1 MKIPPQNNHLHF
13 FNGTLDHGKCP
24 LFYGISRLQKP
35 SKGEGQNQTYHE
47 NILNVVSTIHEDSG
61 RGDYRKNKD
70 PIPKNSK
77 RKYLHPC
84 PPFFLPAILFIRRP
98 CGGLAGFSAVFLA
111 EWCTSPSS

>member
-13 FNGTLDHGKCP
+13 FNGKLDHGKCP

-35 SKGEGQNQTYHE
+35 SKGEGQNQTCHE

-70 PIPKNSK
+70 PIPKHSK
-77 RKYLHPC
+77 SKDLPRLIC
-84 PPFFLPAILFIRRP
+84 PPFSIILEGLPAML
-98 CGGLAGFSAVFLA
+98 LAGLYGVFLA
-111 EWCTSPSS
+111 EWRTSPSS